1 MGLLDKMKNL
11 FTEEV
16 DEPVKSEVM
25 QVEIPAPVKNDEKP
39 KEIQDN
45 ESNIDSLSDSEII
58 KKEEKTIAPIFFDDA
73 YFKELE
79 QPKPTKKEVKSSY
92 MKEKKEEK
100 KFTPTPIIS
109 PVYGVLDKNYNKEDI
124 TTKKEKQNMI
134 HTNTSITIDDVRR
147 KAYGTLEDDIET
159 TLFGS
164 NSILFND
171 EKEDSEKDLFDDLVD
186 EDIDIKDEPI
196 NIIEEEMDNTNIID
210 DVLNENSDSN
220 GELFDLID
228 SMYEKE
234 EK

>member
-1 MGLLDKMKNL
+1 MGILDKMKNL

-16 DEPVKSEVM
+16 EVEPVKTEVM
-25 QVEIPAPVKNDEKP
+25 QVEIPAPIKTETKENIEK
-39 KEIQDN
+39 EDTVA
-45 ESNIDSLSDSEII
+45 DSEII
-58 KKEEKTIAPIFFDDA
+58 KKEETTKAPIFFDDA

-79 QPKPTKKEVKSSY
+79 QPKSLKREMKSSY

-124 TTKKEKQNMI
+124 TTKKERKNI
-134 HTNTSITIDDVRR
+134 SDTTFNIDDVRK

-159 TLFGS
+159 TLFGP
-164 NSILFND
+164 NSILFNK
-171 EKEDSEKDLFDDLVD
+171 KEDVIEEKDLFEDLVD
-186 EDIDIKDEPI
+186 KDTDDINIVEEEINSTNIVEDILDEK
-196 NIIEEEMDNTNIID
+196 
-210 DVLNENSDSN
+210 SDSN

-228 SMYEKE
+228 SMYERE